1 MSIKS
6 RSSQGFT
13 LVELII
19 VIVVIA
25 VLSTIGVVG
34 FNSIGTRAE
43 ESKLQSDING
53 AIKKIAVDTVDS
65 GVLPANADSL
75 PKSEGV
81 TYQYTQGY
89 QHYRGEV
96 YCITATSIKG
106 GVKTYYSDNGSA
118 PREGA
123 CPGHD
128 YGTGSPSSPS
138 VVGPQKLNTF
148 VANIKAHAQENG
160 LTMADY
166 SSGSS
171 EPAKQANALAA
182 NPGLSV
188 QGSYIVDQDKYEY
201 SIDTGLIIE
210 GYDAPYTIAGVS
222 LSNTV
227 AVYIYMRPSD
237 GLVLRPPVTEES
249 GNTGDIKEYYT
260 SLYSTYPMAYMPYV
274 ASQLD
279 IAVDQLDATTFTDTF
294 ADLFGVSLFT
304 PISGEPG
311 GPWVFGLD
319 QATFGE
325 VGDFSSCRI
334 HASNPGQGYV
344 KIDSYS
350 C

>member
-89 QHYRGEV
+89 QPYRGEV

-128 YGTGSPSSPS
+128 YGTGSPSIPS

-148 VANIKAHAQENG
+148 VANIKTHAQASG
-160 LTMADY
+160 LTVADY
-166 SSGSS
+166 SSESS

-188 QGSYIVDQDKYEY
+188 QGDYIVDQDKYRY
-201 SIDTGLIIE
+201 SMYTSPIID
-210 GYDAPYTIAGVS
+210 GYAPYTSAVVS

-227 AVYIYMRPSD
+227 SVYIYMRPSD

-279 IAVDQLDATTFTDTF
+279 IAVDQLDATTFTDTL
-294 ADLFGVSLFT
+294 ADLAGGSIFT